1 MHVFPH
7 AFRSIIYKT
16 TEIGDG
22 QLSLRIIKTLT
33 SRDMKQAFGGF
44 VIVVLVCQSLCERP
58 RHHMAQN
65 TLYVGAKLTL
75 YSRNKL
81 PVVYQSLPV
90 NSDTLDS
97 KI

>member
-33 SRDMKQAFGGF
+33 SRDMKQAFGAF

-58 RHHMAQN
+58 RHDMAQN
-65 TLYVGAKLTL
+65 TLYVGAKD
-75 YSRNKL
+75 KL
-81 PVVYQSLPV
+81 VYQSLPV
-90 NSDTLDS
+90 NSDTLDR